1 MITHTMK
8 RQLFAIA
15 GLIALAIGSC
25 TAPADA
31 TRNPK
36 NCDPIAGRPHPSCK
50 VP

>member
-1 MITHTMK
+1 MK
-8 RQLFAIA
+8 KIFAIMFV
-15 GLIALAIGSC
+15 ALLGIGGCRYKVEMSYP
-25 TAPADA
+25 TDA